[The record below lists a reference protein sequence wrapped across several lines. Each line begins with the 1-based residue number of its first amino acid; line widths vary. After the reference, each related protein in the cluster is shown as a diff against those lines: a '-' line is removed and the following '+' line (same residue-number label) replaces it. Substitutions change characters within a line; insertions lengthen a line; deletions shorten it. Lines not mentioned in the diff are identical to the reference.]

1 MYYNNELTITMKNK
15 MTAKSAL
22 LAAKETLS
30 TTTIAEYCEGEF
42 AKFADSLF
50 VKENEIH
57 CGDEAAV
64 YGDSYG
70 VVFPEI
76 LKAIAI
82 QGIEFS
88 GKSFWYSDYDTERW
102 EFTFNGEELV
112 ITSVRHFVDEEP
124 ECSQCEDV
132 YNWDSEE
139 GCYVCSEC
147 GHRMSKEDFDA
158 ACEVTKVEKIAF

>member
-1 MYYNNELTITMKNK
+1 MIMYYNNELTITMKNK

-88 GKSFWYSDYDTERW
+88 GKSFWYSRRIFAIMEQR
-102 EFTFNGEELV
+102 G
-112 ITSVRHFVDEEP
+112 ITWILLFLL
-124 ECSQCEDV
+124 CL
-132 YNWDSEE
+132 
-139 GCYVCSEC
+139 
-147 GHRMSKEDFDA
+147 
-158 ACEVTKVEKIAF
+158 